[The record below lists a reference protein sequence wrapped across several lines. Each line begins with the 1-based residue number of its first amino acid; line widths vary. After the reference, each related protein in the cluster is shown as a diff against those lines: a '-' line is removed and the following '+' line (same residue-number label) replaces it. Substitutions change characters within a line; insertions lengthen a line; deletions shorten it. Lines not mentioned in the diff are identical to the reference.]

1 MRECYEK
8 TEFGGERDQIEKEI
22 QILTT
27 RFQKKKKKEK
37 KKITIPKF
45 NSYN

>member
-8 TEFGGERDQIEKEI
+8 TEFGEERDQIEKEI

-27 RFQKKKKKEK
+27 RFQKKKKRKKENNYTE
-37 KKITIPKF
+37 I
-45 NSYN
+45 

>member
-22 QILTT
+22 QILTK
-27 RFQKKKKKEK
+27 RFQKKKKKRK
-37 KKITIPKF
+37 KENNYTEI
-45 NSYN
+45 

>member
-22 QILTT
+22 HILTT
-27 RFQKKKKKEK
+27 RFQKKKRKRKKENNYTE
-37 KKITIPKF
+37 I
-45 NSYN
+45 

>member
-27 RFQKKKKKEK
+27 RFQKKKEKEK

>member
-22 QILTT
+22 HILTT
-27 RFQKKKKKEK
+27 RFKKKKEKEK

>member
-27 RFQKKKKKEK
+27 RFQKKKEK

>member
-8 TEFGGERDQIEKEI
+8 TEFGGERDQIEEI

>member
-8 TEFGGERDQIEKEI
+8 TEFGGETDQIEKEI

-27 RFQKKKKKEK
+27 RFQKKKKKRK
-37 KKITIPKF
+37 KENNYTEI
-45 NSYN
+45 